1 VFTGIV
7 EELGT
12 VKALRREGSAVRLAV
27 QAEVVREDMR
37 IGDSLAVNGVCLTVE
52 RIEPA
57 QLWASMM
64 PETLGRS
71 TLGSL
76 ANGEKV
82 NLERALRLDG
92 RLGGH
97 LVLGH
102 VDGIGQVLKIE
113 GAGEE
118 RVLTISLSA
127 ELTRFVAAKGSIA
140 VDGVSLTVVD
150 THADHFSVS
159 LIRHTLGLTTFSLR
173 QPGDRVNL
181 EVDPIARYV
190 ARLLEYREAPRGLS
204 LERLRELG
212 Y

>member
-12 VKALRREGSAVRLAV
+12 IKALRLEGSVARLAV
-27 QAEVVREDMR
+27 QAEVVRADLR

-64 PETLGRS
+64 PETLERS
-71 TLGSL
+71 TLGVI
-76 ANGEKV
+76 APGEKV

-102 VDGIGQVLKIE
+102 VDGIGQVLKID

-118 RVLTISLSA
+118 RVLAISLPA
-127 ELTRFVAAKGSIA
+127 ELSRFVAAKGSIA
-140 VDGVSLTVVD
+140 VDGVSLTVVKAE
-150 THADHFSVS
+150 ADRFSVS

-173 QPGDRVNL
+173 QPGDSVNL

-190 ARLLEYREAPRGLS
+190 ARLLEYKETPRGLTID
-204 LERLRELG
+204 RLRELG

>member
-1 VFTGIV
+1 MFTGII

-12 VKALRREGSAVRLAV
+12 IKALRREGNAARLAL
-27 QAEVVREDMR
+27 QAEVVRDDLR

-52 RIEPA
+52 RIEPGE
-57 QLWASMM
+57 LWASMM
-64 PETLGRS
+64 PETLERS
-71 TLGSL
+71 TLGALSH
-76 ANGEKV
+76 GENV

-118 RVLTISLSA
+118 RVLTISLPA
-127 ELTRFVAAKGSIA
+127 EMTRFVAPKGSIA

-150 THADHFSVS
+150 AESDRFSVS
-159 LIRHTLGLTTFSLR
+159 LIRHTISLTTFSLR
-173 QPGDRVNL
+173 KPGDRVNL

-190 ARLLEYREAPRGLS
+190 ARLLEYKEAPHGLTID
-204 LERLRELG
+204 RLRELG

>member
-1 VFTGIV
+1 MFTGIV

-12 VKALRREGSAVRLAV
+12 VKALRREGSAARLAV
-27 QAEVVREDMR
+27 QAEVVRGDLR

-64 PETLGRS
+64 PETLSRS
-71 TLGSL
+71 TLGSIS
-76 ANGEKV
+76 NGEQV

-102 VDGIGQVLKIE
+102 VDGIGQVLKID

-118 RVLTISLSA
+118 RILTISLPA
-127 ELTRFVAAKGSIA
+127 GLTRFVASKGSIA

-150 THADHFSVS
+150 AETDRFSVS

-173 QPGDRVNL
+173 RPGDRVNL

-190 ARLLEYREAPRGLS
+190 ARLLENREAPQGLS
-204 LERLRELG
+204 IERLRELG